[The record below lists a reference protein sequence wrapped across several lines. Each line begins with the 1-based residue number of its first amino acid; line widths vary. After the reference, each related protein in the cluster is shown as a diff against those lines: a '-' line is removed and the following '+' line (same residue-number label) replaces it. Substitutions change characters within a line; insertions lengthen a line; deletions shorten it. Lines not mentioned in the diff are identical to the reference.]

1 MWLKS
6 PKISPLGNSTGVKHL
21 KIKNGPLQKMDIK
34 IFYEFCKI
42 LKGREARKGNH
53 NFLSNVQLRLLPKL
67 WPFLST
73 TPCWW
78 LTTGHCCRTLQQGR
92 NNVIRTSILPKL
104 CSTLAVWPLQ
114 HQLLPQQSWSL
125 ILVTIDKEE
134 QEPEG
139 WTNIKTGV

>member
-42 LKGREARKGNH
+42 LKGREARKGNQ

-78 LTTGHCCRTLQQGR
+78 LTTGHCRAETMSSGLPSSR
-92 NNVIRTSILPKL
+92 NCAPQSTQ
-104 CSTLAVWPLQ
+104 STLAVWPLQ